1 MYVCEIWSYGS
12 LLRRYE
18 VESRSAMQ
26 AARQYGRCE
35 LGEVVEI
42 KTIRTGRVL
51 SAVRWDPEDGGKY
64 IRVTV

>member
-1 MYVCEIWSYGS
+1 MYKCEIWSNDRLVRQYW
-12 LLRRYE
+12 
-18 VESRSAMQ
+18 VKSRSAMQ
-26 AARQYGRCE
+26 AARIYGCCE

-42 KTIRTGRVL
+42 KGIRSGRVL